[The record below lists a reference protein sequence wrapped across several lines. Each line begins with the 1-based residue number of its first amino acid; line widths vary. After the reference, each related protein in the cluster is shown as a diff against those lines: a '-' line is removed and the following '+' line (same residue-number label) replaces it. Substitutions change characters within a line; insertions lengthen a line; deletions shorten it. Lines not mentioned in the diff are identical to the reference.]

1 MADQRLL
8 DMLRE
13 SLRRQRMISP
23 EERFAA
29 MVRRGAI
36 DETGKVLLRMPEPPG
51 GWPENNDT
59 NGHAVPTLD
68 PTAP

>member
-13 SLRRQRMISP
+13 SLRRQRMIPP

-36 DETGKVLLRMPEPPG
+36 DETGKVLLQMPEPPG
-51 GWPENNDT
+51 RWPEDDET
-59 NGHAVPTLD
+59 NGDRVPSLD
-68 PTAP
+68 PPAL